1 MKLTV
6 LVDNNTYIDQYY
18 CAEPALSYLI
28 EDGAHKI
35 LFDTGYSGLLIQN
48 AEAMQLDLATIDS
61 IVISHGHN
69 DHTRGLS
76 YLSAQYDLTHVKL
89 FAHPAAFHEKIFE
102 GLVIGAPV
110 SVEDLSRKCQ
120 LHLSKTPVQISPNVF
135 FLGEI
140 PEYTDFEQR
149 QAFGQCQT
157 EGIFCDDYVVDD
169 SALVYQT
176 EQGIYIISGCAHSG
190 ICNTI
195 EHAKKITGET
205 RVLGVLG
212 VLGGFHLFDVD
223 ERLHKT
229 IAYFVQNNIQQLYP
243 CHCVSFVAKAEIH
256 QVIAINEVGV
266 GLTVSW

>member
-28 EDGAHKI
+28 EEGAHRI
-35 LFDTGYSGLLIQN
+35 LFDTGYSDLFIQN
-48 AEAMQLDLATIDS
+48 AKAMQLDLAEIDS

-69 DHTRGLS
+69 DHTRGLT
-76 YLSAQYDLTHVKL
+76 YLSAQYDLSHVKL
-89 FAHPAAFHEKIFE
+89 FAHPAAFNEKVFE
-102 GLVIGAPV
+102 GLAIGAPV
-110 SVEDLSRKCQ
+110 SAEDLSRQCR
-120 LHLSKTPVQISPNVF
+120 LLLSKKPVQISPNLS

-140 PEYTDFEQR
+140 PEYTDFEKR
-149 QAFGQCQT
+149 QAIGHCQT
-157 EGIFCDDYVVDD
+157 EGVFCDDYVMDD
-169 SALVYQT
+169 SALVCQT

-195 EHAKKITGET
+195 EHAKKITGDA
-205 RVLGVLG
+205 RVIG

-229 IAYFVQNNIQQLYP
+229 IAYFVQNNIRQLYP
-243 CHCVSFVAKAEIH
+243 CHCVSFAAKAEIH
-256 QVIAINEVGV
+256 KAIAINEVGV
-266 GLTVSW
+266 GLTLLW